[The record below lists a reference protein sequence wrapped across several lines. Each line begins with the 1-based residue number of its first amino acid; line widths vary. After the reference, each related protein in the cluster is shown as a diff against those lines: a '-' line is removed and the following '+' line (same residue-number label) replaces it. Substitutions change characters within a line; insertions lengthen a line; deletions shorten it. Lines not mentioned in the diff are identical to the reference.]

1 MAGDDE
7 VHNLLLPPGQRPGRQ
22 RGPQVLAGLKQF
34 RQPDIGMIR
43 PAHDAAR
50 CLGGV
55 VDARLLGVHV
65 GAIQDGDA
73 CHAFS
78 LAPDFVCGRE
88 ASIDARVVR
97 AASRNVGGVRVFR
110 RSRSRTKTASSF
122 RLRQPLDVT
131 GGMTSPA
138 TARSSPSARWRRP
151 LATPSRSRISRFWL
165 IFHLPSNRVM
175 AMRKPT
181 MPRNMTS
188 M

>member
-7 VHNLLLPPGQRPGRQ
+7 VHNLLLSPGQRPGRQ
-22 RGPQVLAGLKQF
+22 RGPQVLAGLEQF
-34 RQPDIGMIR
+34 RQPDIGMVR

-65 GAIQDGDA
+65 GAIHDGDA
-73 CHAFS
+73 CHAVS
-78 LAPDFVCGRE
+78 HAPDFVCGRE
-88 ASIDARVVR
+88 ASIDARVAR
-97 AASRNVGGVRVFR
+97 AATRNAWGACVF
-110 RSRSRTKTASSF
+110 RSRSRTQTASSF
-122 RLRQPLDVT
+122 RLRQPLDLT
-131 GGMTSPA
+131 GGTTSPA
-138 TARSSPSARWRRP
+138 TVRSSPSARWRRP